1 MHRLLQVCELR
12 KPKTVTALQAG
23 LVDPWACV
31 VGLQQGAQVPSRE
44 SSDRG
49 SRPGSERGGK
59 VEMTDDSREDA
70 RHRAVPGVADQ
81 ERDACRPLVEGP
93 LPEEAVLPEQFPVV
107 RGVDDDRVLVETKSL
122 ETLEE
127 TPHAPV
133 RPREGGQVG
142 AHDVVRLFVPKSRD
156 PLPLASP
163 TKVPGEITRLGT
175 IAAVHDDGSLAEP
188 LEEFLRGEQRRVG
201 SEVAGDR
208 EERSPLGDPREE
220 LERRARDRLLHV
232 EDGSP
237 SGILVAR
244 VVGLQEGNRSGRV
257 PHDAARTSE
266 HGVRIR
272 SAAVLQEV
280 LLGLDPPEALDVA
293 VGLPEE
299 ARDVPTRSDVVEQGA
314 LPFHRCMAIAEGP
327 VDGGWLS
334 RDEGLASGGA
344 QGDRGVARLEPR
356 RLRRQAVETRSPS
369 EGVSGESS
377 VVESVLVDEH
387 DEDASP
393 LVLDRTLVVIGLI
406 RGPGAAAGGLQA
418 RDSEEARGGA
428 RPQGLPAG
436 RCAAPGVVGRRAWL
450 QWLHHPM
457 MPFMRGAILVVT
469 LLILGSCSD
478 QPSPPDPLAGGTGA
492 QAEGGAARG
501 APTGPIEGDS
511 AGGGARVSGFAPGG
525 PVSDE
530 ALADHH
536 VVLEIEIGGTSV
548 GSMAF
553 ELWSEAAPVTVR
565 NFLRLVDEGF
575 YDGLT
580 FHRVLREFMVQGGCP
595 RGDGTGNSPYG
606 TIPAEVSTAPER
618 DHRYGVLSMAR
629 MGGDPDSASCQFFIC
644 CDDGPA
650 LWNLDGDYTTFGRL
664 SSGVAALEAMATVP
678 VSARRGEPSRPT
690 VEIRISKARV
700 IRGNAPRGE
709 APLQRPG
716 KEIAE
721 EPRVVVHSLLVAC
734 GAVPGRSPRTP
745 EAANLLATELLAQAE
760 HDGLLA
766 LVAEHS
772 DEPGARTDE
781 RYAIWRLLA
790 DGVRDRE
797 GDLAIRAMSR
807 DLQGRLQEAAGRLQA
822 GELTRDDYVDLSR
835 QLQREQ
841 SEFLLENR
849 WRSVSELPPAVG
861 EAAFTLGV
869 GERVIVPW
877 DPALAP
883 RGYTL
888 LERVE

>member
-1 MHRLLQVCELR
+1 
-12 KPKTVTALQAG
+12 
-23 LVDPWACV
+23 
-31 VGLQQGAQVPSRE
+31 
-44 SSDRG
+44 
-49 SRPGSERGGK
+49 
-59 VEMTDDSREDA
+59 MTDDAREVA
-70 RHRAVPGVADQ
+70 RLRAEPRVPDH
-81 ERDACRPLVEGP
+81 ERDARSTLVEGP
-93 LPEEAVLPEQFPVV
+93 LPEEAMLPEELPVV
-107 RGVDDDRVLVETKSL
+107 RGVDDDGVPVKPEGLDPVE
-122 ETLEE
+122 EP
-127 TPHAPV
+127 PHAPV

-142 AHDVVRLFVPKSRD
+142 PHDVVCLLVLESRD
-156 PLPLASP
+156 PLALASP
-163 TKVPGEITRLGT
+163 PEISGQLTRLGT
-175 IAAVHDDGSLAEP
+175 IAAVHDDGRLTEP
-188 LEEFLRGEQRRVG
+188 LEELPRGEQGRVR

-208 EERSPLGDPREE
+208 EEGPPLGDPREE
-220 LERRARDRLLHV
+220 LERCARDGLLHV
-232 EDGSP
+232 EDGP
-237 SGILVAR
+237 PACILVAR
-244 VVGLQEGNRSGRV
+244 VVGLQKGNRSGRV
-257 PHDAARTSE
+257 PHDAARAGK
-266 HGVRIR
+266 HGVRFR

-280 LLGLDPPEALDVA
+280 LLRLDPPEPLDVA

-299 ARDVPTRSDVVEQGA
+299 ARGVPARSDVVEQGA
-314 LPFHRCMAIAEGP
+314 FPLHRRMAIAKGP

-334 RDEGLASGGA
+334 RDEGLTSGGA
-344 QGDRGVARLEPR
+344 EGHRGVARLEAR
-356 RLRRQAVETRSPS
+356 RLRSQPVETRSPG

-377 VVESVLVDEH
+377 VVEPVLVDEH
-387 DEDASP
+387 DEDASRLAP
-393 LVLDRTLVVIGLI
+393 DRTRVSIGLI
-406 RGPGAAAGGLQA
+406 RRPGGAAAGLNA
-418 RDSEEARGGA
+418 SHPEEAGSRAG
-428 RPQGLPAG
+428 PEGLPAG
-436 RCAAPGVVGRRAWL
+436 RVEEFGVLGRRAWL
-450 QWLHHPM
+450 QWLHRPM

-469 LLILGSCSD
+469 LLAFGSCSD
-478 QPSPPDPLAGGTGA
+478 EPPVPAPMAGDAGA
-492 QAEGGAARG
+492 QAGGEAPGKAPTAPIEEGAA
-501 APTGPIEGDS
+501 E
-511 AGGGARVSGFAPGG
+511 GGARVSGFAPGG
-525 PVSDE
+525 PISDE
-530 ALADHH
+530 ALGDHH
-536 VVLEIEIGGTSV
+536 VVLEVEVGGTSV
-548 GSMAF
+548 GTMAF

-595 RGDGTGNSPYG
+595 RGDGTGNSPHG

-664 SSGVAALEAMATVP
+664 SSGVATLEAIATVP
-678 VSARRGEPSRPT
+678 VSALRGEPSKPT
-690 VEIRISKARV
+690 VEIRISRALV
-700 IRGNAPRGE
+700 VQGSAPRGE

-716 KEIAE
+716 KAIAE

-745 EAANLLATELLAQAE
+745 QAANLLASELLAQAE
-760 HDGLLA
+760 EDGLLA
-766 LVAEHS
+766 LVEEHS
-772 DEPGARTDE
+772 DEPGARTDA

-807 DLQGRLQEAAGRLQA
+807 DLQGRLQEAARRLQA
-822 GELTRDDYVDLSR
+822 GDLTRDDYVDLSR

-841 SEFLLENR
+841 SEFLLDNR

-861 EAAFTLGV
+861 EAAFALGV